1 MAVPVS
7 QIESNTSKPAIPW
20 WRTSFGEEES
30 NGLADAVANEH
41 ISQGTVTAQFESQ
54 IASALEVPYCVATT
68 SGSTALLMALMALG
82 IGRDDEVIVPNR
94 TWIATAHAALML
106 GAKVVMV
113 DVQSDFPTMDVSQL
127 RQKITRRTKA
137 ILPVHLNG
145 RAVDMD
151 EIHAI
156 AREYGLCVIED
167 AAQALFAKNHNGFLG
182 TQSDAGCFSLSIAK
196 LISTGQG
203 GIVATRSQ
211 VTYDKLKLIRSH
223 GVADVVEAT
232 YTGMG
237 FNFKFTDLQA
247 SFGLAQ
253 LSKVSSRIAQVLAVY
268 DKYEKALDEFP
279 FVRLLPVDYSK
290 GEVPL
295 YIEVLCDERQRLV
308 EFLRE
313 RGIQTRPF
321 YPDLHLAPHL
331 KVTGNFPNSK
341 VFSEQGLFL
350 PCGPAQSFEN
360 IDRVIEALRHYRSTT
375 NF

>member
-1 MAVPVS
+1 MPTPLS
-7 QIESNTSKPAIPW
+7 PIQGNPGQYTIPW
-20 WRTSFGEEES
+20 WRTSFGEEEI
-30 NGLADAVANEH
+30 NGLADAVTNER

-54 IASALEVPYCVATT
+54 IASALGVPYCVATT

-106 GAKVVMV
+106 GAKVVLV
-113 DVQSDFPTMDVSQL
+113 DVQPDVPTMDVSQI
-127 RQKITRRTKA
+127 RQKITKRTKA
-137 ILPVHLNG
+137 FLPVHLNG
-145 RAVDMD
+145 RAVDME
-151 EIHAI
+151 EIRTL

-167 AAQALFAKNHNGFLG
+167 AAQALFAKNHKGFLG

-211 VTYDKLKLIRSH
+211 ATYDKLKLIRSH

-232 YTGMG
+232 YTDMG

-247 SFGLAQ
+247 SFGLVQ
-253 LSKVSSRIAQVLAVY
+253 ISKVSSRIAQLLAVY
-268 DKYEKALDEFP
+268 DKYEKALNEFP
-279 FVRLLPVDYSK
+279 FVKLLPVDHSK
-290 GEVPL
+290 GQIPL

-331 KVTGNFPNSK
+331 NVTGSFPNSK
-341 VFSEQGLFL
+341 VFGEQGLFL

-360 IDRVIEALRHYRSTT
+360 IDRVLAALRAYARKR
-375 NF
+375 